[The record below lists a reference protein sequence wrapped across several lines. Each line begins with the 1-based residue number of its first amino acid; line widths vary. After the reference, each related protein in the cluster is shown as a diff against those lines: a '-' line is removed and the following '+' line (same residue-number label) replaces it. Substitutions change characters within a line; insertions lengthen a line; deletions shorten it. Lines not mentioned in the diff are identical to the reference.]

1 MVKSLLLAAVLAIVP
16 LAPALA
22 AEDPETGLDD
32 TEVQA
37 RPAMPSAEQLKA
49 MQNMHVTGTES
60 SLSGTGVKDIGEAMR
75 LIRIGQSLKAHKP
88 VASADI
94 QFLRAYLKKM
104 NMGDP
109 NSAGT
114 LQKLDQVLEKL
125 EQRTTAPSEEDQL
138 MKEMGDGADMDDLPK
153 MDQ

>member
-1 MVKSLLLAAVLAIVP
+1 MVKSLLLAALLAS
-16 LAPALA
+16 APCTAALA

-32 TEVQA
+32 SDVQA

-88 VASADI
+88 VAPADI

-109 NSAGT
+109 NAAGT
-114 LQKLDQVLEKL
+114 MQKLDQLLEKL
-125 EQRTTAPSEEDQL
+125 EQRTSAPTEEDQM
-138 MKEMGDGADMDDLPK
+138 MKELGDGADMDDLPK